1 MVLTKKNFV
10 RINYVGRVKE
20 SGAIFDT
27 TWEDVAKDGGI
38 YDEKIQFKASPIV
51 VGANHVIPGLDEA
64 LVGMEVGE
72 KKAVMIPY
80 EKGYGPRDS
89 KLVKVVP
96 IKDFKKQGMRPVPGM
111 RIEADGRVG
120 RVQSVSGGRVRVDF
134 NYELAGKALE
144 YEVSI
149 KEKVN
154 KLEEKIRLLLELHM
168 PFADPNDHEV
178 VLKNKVVVIRLP
190 DVVKLKKESIMSKHY
205 VARDAFKFLVLDEVI
220 FEEAFTKP
228 KSSKKAGKTT
238 SSSKRR
244 AAG

>member
-1 MVLTKKNFV
+1 MVLAKGDFV

-20 SGAIFDT
+20 SGAVFDT
-27 TWEDVAKDGGI
+27 TSEDVAKEGGI

-51 VGANHVIPGLDEA
+51 VGASHVIPGLDEA

-72 KKAVMIPY
+72 KKTVMVSY
-80 EKGYGPRDS
+80 EKGYGARDP
-89 KLVKVVP
+89 KLVKVVH
-96 IKDFKKQGMRPVPGM
+96 INDFRKQGMRPVPGM

-168 PFADPNDHEV
+168 PFANPNDHEV
-178 VLKNKVVVIRLP
+178 ALKNKVVVIRLP
-190 DVVKLKKESIMSKHY
+190 DVAKLKKESMLSKHY
-205 VARDAFKFLVLDEVI
+205 VARDAFRFLALDEVL
-220 FEEAFTKP
+220 FEEVFTKP
-228 KSSKKAGKTT
+228 KSSKKTGKTT
-238 SSSKRR
+238 SSSK
-244 AAG
+244 